1 MMTTQRNLDT
11 ALLRTFVAIAD
22 LGGFARA
29 GAHVHLSQP
38 TVSLQIKRLEEQVGA
53 KLIERTGRRLRL
65 TEEGAEW
72 LHYARRI
79 LALNDE
85 AWSTLAATKMIG
97 PVRFGMIQDLADE
110 VLTEIVSKF
119 SREYPAVRLELTV
132 GNSVELASALAAGT
146 LEGAL
151 LAGEPDDRTPLFRR
165 ERLIWI
171 ATQAT
176 SILEDCPI
184 PLVLCTVPCGLRKT
198 AIDLLEKAGI
208 PWRLAFSSP
217 SIAGVKAA
225 VRAGLGITLRGT
237 SFLDRDLIAFKGRP
251 KLPNP
256 PKLDIVLAT
265 SPQATPAT
273 RAFAELV
280 RGTNTYAPC

>member
-1 MMTTQRNLDT
+1 MKQADVFNATLTT
-11 ALLRTFVAIAD
+11 
-22 LGGFARA
+22 
-29 GAHVHLSQP
+29 
-38 TVSLQIKRLEEQVGA
+38 
-53 KLIERTGRRLRL
+53 
-65 TEEGAEW
+65 TE
-72 LHYARRI
+72 
-79 LALNDE
+79 
-85 AWSTLAATKMIG
+85 MIG

-110 VLTEIVSKF
+110 VLTEIVTKF
-119 SREYPAVRLELTV
+119 SRGHPRVRLELTV

-151 LAGEPDDRTPLFRR
+151 LAGKPDDGTPLFRR
-165 ERLIWI
+165 ERLVWI
-171 ATQAT
+171 ASQAT
-176 SILEDCPI
+176 AISEDGPV

-237 SFLDRDLIAFKGRP
+237 SFLDLGLVAFKGRP

-265 SPQATPAT
+265 SPQAAPAT

-280 RGTNTYAPC
+280 RATNARARS